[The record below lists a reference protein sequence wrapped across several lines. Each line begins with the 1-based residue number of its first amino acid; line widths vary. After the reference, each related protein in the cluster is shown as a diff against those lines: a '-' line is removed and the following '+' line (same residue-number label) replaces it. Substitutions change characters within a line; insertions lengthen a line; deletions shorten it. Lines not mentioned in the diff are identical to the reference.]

1 MFVCVLTFSAFL
13 SFFSFFS
20 SVVLYAWEKTLQ
32 TSLPAAWSQKNV
44 TQLMKFVCK
53 HDDDRK
59 NESNT
64 FEAFKKLLTKFAS
77 AAAVGGAPFKV
88 VTKTYPWL
96 VYMDT
101 ATQIATNANETIT
114 SNFVR
119 LLGQYVR
126 FRLVRS
132 IFALETTRT

>member
-1 MFVCVLTFSAFL
+1 
-13 SFFSFFS
+13 
-20 SVVLYAWEKTLQ
+20 LYACEKSLQ

-44 TQLMKFVCK
+44 KKLMKFVCK
-53 HDDDRK
+53 HDNDRK
-59 NESNT
+59 NKSYN
-64 FEAFKKLLTKFAS
+64 FEAFQKLLTTFAG
-77 AAAVGGAPFKV
+77 AVDDATKITQFKV
-88 VTKTYPWL
+88 VTRTYGWL

-119 LLGQYVR
+119 LLRQYVR

-132 IFALETTRT
+132 LRLKQLGLEIESMHLDDDHICF